1 MCLFI
6 GSIRRGLERGPM
18 RGHTGCMGRLAKPRL
33 YRRDWVGDGV
43 LTILAGAV
51 LLVALLLPWA
61 NEDGPGQV
69 NYSLT
74 MPDGIN
80 GVLQTQW
87 GTPALV
93 LALSVVCLGVAT
105 TLTKPRRF
113 SWALGVLIAAC
124 GVAVV
129 GVGRDAA
136 VQIAFMSPGIG
147 LYLTVFAGVLLVP
160 IGVAAAAVG
169 WLVARPPASAA
180 PAPPA
185 PGGAPPS

>member
-1 MCLFI
+1 M
-6 GSIRRGLERGPM
+6 P
-18 RGHTGCMGRLAKPRL
+18 GHTGAMHRLAKPRL
-33 YRRDWVGDGV
+33 LRRDWVGDGV
-43 LTILAGAV
+43 LTLLAGAV
-51 LLVALLLPWA
+51 LVLAVLLPWA

-93 LALSVVCLGVAT
+93 LALCAVGLGVAT
-105 TLTKPRRF
+105 TLTRPRRY

-129 GVGRDAA
+129 GVGGDAA
-136 VQIAFMSPGIG
+136 GQIAFMSPGIG

-160 IGVAAAAVG
+160 IGLASAAVG
-169 WLVARPPASAA
+169 WFVARA
-180 PAPPA
+180 PAPVATAPPA
-185 PGGAPPS
+185 AESAPPS